1 MSRRRTKRAYERG
14 TQKDSHAVGTPDF
27 FPCKGL
33 YRNGPWHASPMA
45 LRTPLHSLHV
55 ATGATMTEFG
65 GWEMPLQYE
74 GIVAEHQV
82 VRSAAGL
89 FDVSHM
95 GKIMVSGQGAG
106 AFLSRLSTN
115 DVTRTPLRARYTH
128 LCDEDGR
135 ILDDVI
141 ITCLAVDQYF
151 LVCNAGPRDRV
162 VRWLRHQKADEE
174 IHDITSDYLCLALQG
189 PKAARILQLAASF
202 DVEALK
208 PFAGAVVELL
218 LHTRL
223 GVSRSSDAPAPEAV
237 GWVSGEA
244 GPADHSFV
252 TRTGYTGEDGFE
264 LFPDNELGVVLWEAL
279 LAAGKDAGLQPAGLG
294 ARDTLRLEKGY
305 LLSGTDFDGTQTP
318 LEAGSERFVRWDHEF
333 VGRDALRRQKE
344 RADYVRLVGL
354 LAKDRGIPRHGCAV
368 RYAGR
373 DVGTVTS
380 GTMSPSLRMGI
391 ALAYVSPEAATEGT
405 RVDVIV
411 RGRPLPAIVKMPPFL

>member
-1 MSRRRTKRAYERG
+1 M
-14 TQKDSHAVGTPDF
+14 P
-27 FPCKGL
+27 
-33 YRNGPWHASPMA
+33 
-45 LRTPLHSLHV
+45 LRTPLHGLHV
-55 ATGATMTEFG
+55 AAGATMTEFG

-74 GIVAEHQV
+74 GILAEHRA
-82 VRSAAGL
+82 VRTAAGL

-95 GKIMVSGQGAG
+95 GKIMVSGRNAG
-106 AFLSRLSTN
+106 GFLGRLSAN
-115 DVTRTPLRARYTH
+115 DVPKTPFRARYTH

-141 ITCLAVDQYF
+141 ITCLATNRYF

-162 VRWLRHQKADEE
+162 VKWLYRQKDDQD
-174 IHDITSDYLCLALQG
+174 IHDVTSDYLCLALQG
-189 PKAARILQLAASF
+189 PKAARVLQLATSF

-208 PFAGAVVELL
+208 PFAGSVIELL

-237 GWVSGEA
+237 GWVSGEE
-244 GPADHSFV
+244 GPADHSFI

-279 LAAGKDAGLQPAGLG
+279 LAAGKEAGLRPAGLG

-318 LEAGSERFVRWDHEF
+318 LEAASERFVRWDHEF

-344 RADYVRLVGL
+344 RGDYARLVGL
-354 LAKDRGIPRHGCAV
+354 LVKDRGIPRHGCEV
-368 RYAGR
+368 RHAGR
-373 DVGTVTS
+373 EVGTVTS
-380 GTMSPSLRMGI
+380 GTLSPSLRSGI
-391 ALAYVSPEAATEGT
+391 ALGYVRPEVASEGT
-405 RVDVIV
+405 HVDILV
-411 RGRPLPAIVKMPPFL
+411 RDRSLPAVVKMPPFL